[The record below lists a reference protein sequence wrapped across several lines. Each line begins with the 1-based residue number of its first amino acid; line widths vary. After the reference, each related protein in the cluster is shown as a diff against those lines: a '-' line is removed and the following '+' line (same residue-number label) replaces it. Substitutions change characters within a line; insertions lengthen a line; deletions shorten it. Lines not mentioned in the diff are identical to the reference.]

1 MLNPLIID
9 SRAVRFRAMA
19 DGGALDVFV
28 VGGGISGAMLHDVL
42 CRRGYRVAMVDKGD
56 FASGT
61 SQASGMLVWGG
72 LLYLKKLDVATVAGL
87 CKARKAMMKK
97 CARQIRPLDMHYL
110 VGGTHAAT
118 KAFVWAALQFYWLLG
133 GCELDRPRFKTGP
146 SGDALIYQE
155 GMLSE
160 SDSRFVIDQI
170 SAHDSEHSIALNHCR
185 VVTASRDSSHGLW
198 RIGLNDELTGTEH
211 QVTAKVLINAAGV
224 WADEL
229 NRLARLE
236 SRYKHVF
243 SKGVYLAFPR
253 GDSVEARIYPMLG
266 RNDVLTHVPWG
277 PVSMWGPTETGIHNM
292 EAGFSADRDDIRF
305 LLDQAR
311 RQLHGQHRA
320 EDVVSIRCGIRPLA
334 VPRNY
339 NRDQYPLSLSRR
351 HQVEIHQEMMAMT
364 IYGGKFTSGMA
375 VAEHTAN
382 LLKRWIPPSRPSP
395 PTRHDAPET
404 RTHHGLGQAFVT
416 PEWARDR
423 ESCATLED
431 YLRRRTNIAQWMP
444 RMGLGQQNEQRDD
457 LLETANAFA
466 DGPISAEAMVCAYEQ
481 RVRKLYDPLLS
492 A

>member
-1 MLNPLIID
+1 MLNPLFLAQ
-9 SRAVRFRAMA
+9 RAARFRSMA
-19 DGGALDVFV
+19 EGGPLDFLI

-42 CRRGYRVAMVDKGD
+42 CRRGYRVAMVDKSD

-72 LLYLKKLDVATVAGL
+72 LLYLKNLDFATVASL
-87 CKARKAMMKK
+87 CKARKALMEK
-97 CARQIRPLDMHYL
+97 CARQIKPLDIHYL
-110 VGGTHAAT
+110 TGGAPAAS

-133 GCELDRPRFKTGP
+133 GCELDRPRFKKCP

-155 GMLSE
+155 GMLCE

-170 SAHDSEHSIALNHCR
+170 AAQDSEQSIALNHCR
-185 VVTASRDSSHGLW
+185 VATASRDSSHGLW

-229 NRLARLE
+229 NRLAGLE

-277 PVSMWGPTETGIHNM
+277 PVSMWGPTETSIQNM
-292 EAGFSADRDDIRF
+292 KAGFSADRDDVRF

-311 RQLHGQHRA
+311 RQLRGQHRA
-320 EDVVSIRCGIRPLA
+320 EDVVSIRCGIRPLV

-339 NRDQYPLSLSRR
+339 NREEYPLSLSRR
-351 HQVEIHQEMMAMT
+351 HQVEIHKEKMAITM
-364 IYGGKFTSGMA
+364 YGGKFTSAMT

-382 LLKRWIPPSRPSP
+382 LLKRWIPPARFSP
-395 PTRHDAPET
+395 PTRHHAPET
-404 RTHHGLGQAFVT
+404 RIHDGLGHAFVT

-444 RMGLGQQNEQRDD
+444 RMGLGHQNEQRDA
-457 LLETANAFA
+457 LLETASAFT
-466 DGPISAEAMVCAYEQ
+466 DEPNHAEAMVCAYEQ
-481 RVRKLYDPLLS
+481 RVRSLYDPLLS